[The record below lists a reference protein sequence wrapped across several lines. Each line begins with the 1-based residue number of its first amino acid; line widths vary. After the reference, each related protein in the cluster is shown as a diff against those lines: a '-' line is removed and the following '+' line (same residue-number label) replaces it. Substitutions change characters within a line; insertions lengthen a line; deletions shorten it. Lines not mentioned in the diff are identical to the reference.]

1 MMPQKNGA
9 EQPDTSGSMP
19 KSQRTKIT
27 KSSDDN
33 EKKSLAKKLKD
44 SEICIPIVYGNIA
57 FWLGKK
63 ASEYQSHKWTV
74 YVRGATNEDL
84 GVVIKRAVFQ
94 LHSSFNNPTRIVDS
108 PPFELS
114 ECGWGEFEIAIT
126 LHFHNDVGDKPLHL
140 YHHLKLYPEDESGP
154 LSTKKPVVV
163 ESYDEVV
170 IAEPS
175 EALFARV
182 QNHPAVIV
190 PRLPA
195 GITLPPVPME
205 DLDNRN
211 KGDTKDHPLNQWF
224 TNFSEAD
231 ELLKLAAARQQV
243 QAHIAR
249 LRRQLTLIDGQ
260 HQQLKAAAPDIYDT
274 LGLDKHK
281 SGRGIIDSPVIFSRI
296 LFFQLYLSSVAYSQL
311 TRFL

>member
-1 MMPQKNGA
+1 MPNKSGA
-9 EQPDTSGSMP
+9 EQPEISGSTQ

-63 ASEYQSHKWTV
+63 ASEYQSHRWTV

-84 GVVIKRAVFQ
+84 GVVVKRAVFQ
-94 LHSSFNNPTRIVDS
+94 LHSSFNNPTRVIEK

-126 LHFHNDVGDKPLHL
+126 LHFHSDVGEKPLHL
-140 YHHLKLYPEDESGP
+140 YHHLKLYPEEESGP
-154 LSTKKPVVV
+154 LSTKKPVVI
-163 ESYDEVV
+163 ESYDEIVV
-170 IAEPS
+170 SEPS

-195 GITLPPVPME
+195 DFTLPPVPLE
-205 DLDNRN
+205 DVDSKNRV
-211 KGDTKDHPLNQWF
+211 DTKDNPLNQWF

-249 LRRQLTLIDGQ
+249 LRRQLTLVDGQ
-260 HQQLKAAAPDIYDT
+260 HQQLKAPSDI
-274 LGLDKHK
+274 
-281 SGRGIIDSPVIFSRI
+281 S
-296 LFFQLYLSSVAYSQL
+296 
-311 TRFL
+311 